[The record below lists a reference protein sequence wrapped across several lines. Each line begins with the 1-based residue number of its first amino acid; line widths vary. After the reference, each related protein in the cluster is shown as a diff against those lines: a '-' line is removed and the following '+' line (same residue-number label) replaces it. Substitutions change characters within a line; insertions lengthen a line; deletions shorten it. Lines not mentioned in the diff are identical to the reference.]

1 MPSLAR
7 QSVTI
12 GLPLALALGA
22 GACKALELEASVGHK
37 RPEAARHIEQSP
49 ALQDLDTS
57 ALDHAWVNHGP
68 EVTVREA
75 SGAGGAI
82 VGGDEVG
89 SFHFVETPL
98 VEALGVIA
106 TRAGINVV
114 LDPSLS
120 RTVTASFPNAT
131 LNDALRGLLDRNGL
145 ELVEEPKGIFWV
157 RDLGASGGQV
167 ATFGLGALSATDAV
181 TSLTSLL
188 GSNAVIVAE
197 PNQNLVVVRGDRET
211 IAAARTFLE
220 RADRVKP
227 QVLIEVHILEAAVD
241 ETFEFGVAHVLQG
254 SIDGDPFTVSQNLLT
269 QDANLFSGLLNMAN
283 GDVRTTINALQDY
296 VDLEILST
304 PRVLVVTNKE
314 ASIEV
319 IEEVPYVEVTTDTAT
334 AGGGNQT
341 TQETIAYKEAGI
353 KLKVLPIIQESGI
366 LQVKVNK
373 ELSEVVGRFRDIPI
387 IDKRTLDTEFMVA
400 DRQTI
405 VLGGLMQDRR
415 TDNETGVP
423 LLGKLPI
430 VGRLFRSDFDTSSK
444 RELLVFVTP
453 RIVDPNEAAALAR
466 RYKSQYEE
474 KRSIFDKQA
483 R

>member
-1 MPSLAR
+1 MQSLA
-7 QSVTI
+7 QNHWTFT
-12 GLPLALALGA
+12 LPLALGLAG
-22 GACKALELEASVGHK
+22 GACKALDLEASVGHK
-37 RPEAARHIEQSP
+37 QPNAARHIEESP
-49 ALQDLDTS
+49 AIQDLDTS
-57 ALDHAWVNHGP
+57 SLTHAWVNHGP
-68 EVTVREA
+68 EISVREA
-75 SGAGGAI
+75 SGADGARI
-82 VGGDEVG
+82 GGDDVG
-89 SFHFVETPL
+89 SFNFVETPL

-106 TRAGINVV
+106 ARAGINMV
-114 LDPSLS
+114 LDPALS
-120 RTVTASFPNAT
+120 RTVTASFPNAK
-131 LNDALRGLLDRNGL
+131 LDDALRGLLDRNGL
-145 ELVEEPKGIFWV
+145 ELVEEPKGIYWV

-167 ATFGLGALSATDAV
+167 ATFGLGALNAADAV
-181 TSLTSLL
+181 TSLTTLL
-188 GSNAVIVAE
+188 GSNAVIVSE
-197 PNQNLVVVRGDRET
+197 PNQNLVVVRGDRDT
-211 IAAARTFLE
+211 IEAARTFLE

-254 SIDGDPFTVSQNLLT
+254 SIDGDPFSVNQNFLT

-353 KLKVLPIIQESGI
+353 KLRVLPIIQESGI

-387 IDKRTLDTEFMVA
+387 IDKRTLDTEFMVS

-430 VGRLFRSDFDTSSK
+430 VGRLFRSDFDTSQK

-466 RYKSQYEE
+466 RFQESYAE
-474 KRSIFDKQA
+474 KRQIFDKKS